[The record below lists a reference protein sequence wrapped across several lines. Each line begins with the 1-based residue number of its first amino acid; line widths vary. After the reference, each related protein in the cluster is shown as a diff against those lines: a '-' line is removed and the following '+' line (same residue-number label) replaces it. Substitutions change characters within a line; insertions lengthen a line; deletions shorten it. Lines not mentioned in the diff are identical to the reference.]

1 MKIQKKITN
10 VEQTWERGSLDIEYG
25 KVFSHTVVILRKD

>member
-10 VEQTWERGSLDIEYG
+10 VEQTWERGSLDLEYG
-25 KVFSHTVVILRKD
+25 KVFSQTSR